1 MIYWDNNA
9 TTPVLPEVVEAMAP
23 YWSEQ
28 YFNPSAAY
36 ASARRVRDAVEE
48 ARASV
53 ALLAGVMPNEI
64 IFTSGGTESTNAVLR
79 SFASFTEKAS
89 LSLPTEHPASLACLE
104 ALGQPLLCPVD
115 STGQVQQPEWT
126 HLLAQA
132 GLVSFSLANHET
144 GVIQPAEWML
154 NAAADAGLMCHVDA
168 VQALGKIPL
177 NLQDLPVHAA
187 SFSSHKLHGPK
198 GIGALYL
205 KSAYAWKPLL
215 QGGSQEDGRRAGT
228 LNVPGII
235 GFGMAAR
242 LAYRAQQE
250 GAYLKLAMLRDAWEQ
265 FVLSLGGVIHGA
277 DAQRLPNTSNL
288 RIEGCLAEHL
298 TLLLEAGGLICS
310 AGSACTSSN
319 PKPSEILTA
328 MGLSDAQVRGA
339 MRFSLSRLTTQTDCL
354 AAQAIFARAVDKLK
368 SAQSSKTGPVVIY
381 H

>member
-1 MIYWDNNA
+1 
-9 TTPVLPEVVEAMAP
+9 
-23 YWSEQ
+23 
-28 YFNPSAAY
+28 
-36 ASARRVRDAVEE
+36 
-48 ARASV
+48 
-53 ALLAGVMPNEI
+53 
-64 IFTSGGTESTNAVLR
+64 
-79 SFASFTEKAS
+79 
-89 LSLPTEHPASLACLE
+89 
-104 ALGQPLLCPVD
+104 
-115 STGQVQQPEWT
+115 
-126 HLLAQA
+126 
-132 GLVSFSLANHET
+132 
-144 GVIQPAEWML
+144 ML
-154 NAAADAGLMCHVDA
+154 NAAANAGLMCHVDA

-187 SFSSHKLHGPK
+187 SFSSHKLYGPK

-242 LAYRAQQE
+242 LAYQAQQD
-250 GAYLKLAMLRDAWEQ
+250 GIYLKLEMLRDAWEQ
-265 FVLSLGGVIHGA
+265 FALSLGGVIHGA

-319 PKPSEILTA
+319 PEPSKILTA